1 MQLPEGIEW
10 LIDEPLSSPSS
21 SSSLADSTHKS
32 THNPYAE
39 AAHSVSRA
47 EERFVESTQSP
58 GCNSQRVSTSPDVNS
73 QREYNSD
80 AGRQLTTCEYDDRQL
95 TASGTFVGLP
105 TGSSVARPP
114 EHSSA
119 RPPERSLAR
128 PPERSSARQ
137 PVHSSAR

>member
-47 EERFVESTQSP
+47 EERFGESTQSP
-58 GCNSQRVSTSPDVNS
+58 GRNSQRVSTSPDVNS
-73 QREYNSD
+73 QREYNSN

-95 TASGTFVGLP
+95 TASGMLVGLP
-105 TGSSVARPP
+105 IGSLVGSPVGTLVGLPRNAR
-114 EHSSA
+114 
-119 RPPERSLAR
+119 RLAR
-128 PPERSSARQ
+128 RNARRLARQ
-137 PVHSSAR
+137 IATHSV